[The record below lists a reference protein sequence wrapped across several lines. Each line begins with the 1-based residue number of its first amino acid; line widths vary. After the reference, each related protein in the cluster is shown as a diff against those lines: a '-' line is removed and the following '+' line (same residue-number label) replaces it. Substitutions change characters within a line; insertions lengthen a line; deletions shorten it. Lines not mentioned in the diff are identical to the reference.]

1 MTTPDDT
8 ERPAGA
14 PLSAAEALRRGR
26 ARSGDTTG
34 LPGTQEP
41 TSAAPAPSL
50 PAAAEPAPVPLPDRP
65 VTAASP
71 GPAAPL
77 LRWPLALLAAMAIA
91 MSVLLVL
98 GSLAVAR
105 HKATDVAR
113 RGAAQA
119 AQRAAVDV
127 LSADYRQLD
136 GDIKR
141 AESRLTPSF
150 RKDYAQLA
158 QKAFGQLARDNHL
171 LLSSTVVGYGVRDAS
186 PNRVVVLVFVDQVS
200 TTQKQPTPKL
210 AQNRVRMTMR
220 KIDGHWLVDKI
231 DAL

>member
-26 ARSGDTTG
+26 ARSSDSVGVPAVD
-34 LPGTQEP
+34 EP
-41 TSAAPAPSL
+41 TSSAPSASPPVAADPAP
-50 PAAAEPAPVPLPDRP
+50 
-65 VTAASP
+65 
-71 GPAAPL
+71 PAAPL
-77 LRWPLALLAAMAIA
+77 TATSPRPAGPLLRLPLALLAAMAIA
-91 MSVLLVL
+91 MSALLVL

-113 RGAAQA
+113 RTAAQA

-136 GDIKR
+136 RDIKR

-171 LLSSTVVGYGVRDAS
+171 LLTSTVVGYGVRDAS

-200 TTQKQPTPKL
+200 TTVKQPTPKL

-220 KIDGHWLVDKI
+220 KMDGRWLVDKI